1 MQVPNTV
8 KFPRKTEPVKTA
20 PARRVLFLQ
29 GRSHTLVL
37 EQKVRENLPFD
48 STVKIGAKRVSV
60 PDRASVHEIER
71 LFHEEIELC
80 TVRWFPDLEAAFQP
94 KLRTPLK
101 FRDLKSGDVAAA
113 SKPQTGLAR
122 MDTTTLWSK
131 IEQMYLPVSH
141 SFSDPYQRK
150 DAREEVVQFR
160 TGNQDELEF
169 GITMLLHAFPKLY
182 QRAPAD
188 GGAEARLPRVY
199 VYAAFGRKPAQFQF
213 RLWEPERVWSCDAR
227 FEAAL
232 SQIVEENTPVG
243 GRYVNPSPGLCRRSR
258 FVRDAVI
265 IPIIPDT
272 PGDVQIL
279 LARQFLQK
287 HCGKHVNLTPAFFDT
302 MPLA

>member
-1 MQVPNTV
+1 MHRSVVPR
-8 KFPRKTEPVKTA
+8 FGGSI
-20 PARRVLFLQ
+20 PAEAADPAEVSRPQ
-29 GRSHTLVL
+29 IGGGRSGK
-37 EQKVRENLPFD
+37 QAPD
-48 STVKIGAKRVSV
+48 GA
-60 PDRASVHEIER
+60 RAHG
-71 LFHEEIELC
+71 H
-80 TVRWFPDLEAAFQP
+80 DH
-94 KLRTPLK
+94 
-101 FRDLKSGDVAAA
+101 
-113 SKPQTGLAR
+113 
-122 MDTTTLWSK
+122 LWSK

-141 SFSDPYQRK
+141 SFSDPYQRE

-279 LARQFLQK
+279 FARQFLRALREACEPHPGILRHHAAGLDHIQ
-287 HCGKHVNLTPAFFDT
+287 GS
-302 MPLA
+302 

>member
-29 GRSHTLVL
+29 GRTHTLVL

-71 LFHEEIELC
+71 LFHEEIALC

-101 FRDLKSGDVAAA
+101 FRDLKSGEVAAA

-182 QRAPAD
+182 QRALAD

-199 VYAAFGRKPAQFQF
+199 VYAAFGRKPVQFQF

-227 FEAAL
+227 L
-232 SQIVEENTPVG
+232 
-243 GRYVNPSPGLCRRSR
+243 RRRCRRSLR
-258 FVRDAVI
+258 KTRPSEADMS
-265 IPIIPDT
+265 T
-272 PGDVQIL
+272 PRRGS
-279 LARQFLQK
+279 AAAAASF
-287 HCGKHVNLTPAFFDT
+287 G
-302 MPLA
+302 MPLLFPSFQIHRATCRCYLPGSFFRSTAGSM